1 MKLFPKIREAKA
13 KVQYEWLTERHVIRS
28 SNKSFPFLEKLAH
41 KANNVYNQGLYRIR
55 HKLFQGKWM
64 NYCELDQSFKTSRD
78 NRDSML
84 YESMG
89 NIHLVQQVLKVV
101 CQDMS
106 SWKKTRDAYRK
117 APKKFNGYPK
127 LPSYKKKGGMVS
139 FVVDNQTAKLRS
151 NGIVEIPC
159 MNNFKV
165 ELWHKDVKKIQ
176 QVRVVPTNGV
186 FIVEIVYKT
195 EKVIEY
201 KPDNG
206 RYLTIDPGVNNA
218 FACASNVK
226 GFQPVVFNGRPIKSV
241 NQFYNK
247 ERARLRSIHELSR
260 QREQS
265 HRLDRLDF
273 KRNQKIERYA
283 HEVSKRIAELA
294 LSHECNTIVIGRN
307 KGLKNGSQMYKK
319 NNQNFIGIPHD
330 KMLQMITYK
339 ANLLGIVVIPVNEAY
354 SSQTSFLDGE
364 EVIPANGDKARTRR
378 GIKPAKR
385 RFKRGLYRSN
395 DGTILNADINAAY
408 QILRKVVPNAFADGI
423 EGVVLR
429 PIMVAPT
436 RIACAGLAARPTDS
450 PRRESA

>member
-1 MKLFPKIREAKA
+1 MKLFPKIREAKT
-13 KVQYEWLTERHVIRS
+13 KVQYEWLTERHVIRAS
-28 SNKSFPFLEKLAH
+28 DKFFPLLEKLGH
-41 KANNVYNQGLYRIR
+41 KANNVYNQGLYRVR
-55 HKLFQGKWM
+55 HKLFQGEWM
-64 NYCELDQSFKTSRD
+64 NYCKLEQSFKTSRD

-89 NIHLVQQVLKVV
+89 NVHLVQQVLKIV
-101 CQDMS
+101 CQDMTN
-106 SWKKTRDAYRK
+106 WKKSRDAYHV
-117 APKKFNGYPK
+117 APQKFSGYPK
-127 LPSYKKKGGMVS
+127 LPSYKKKGGVSS

-151 NGIVEIPC
+151 NRIVEIPC
-159 MNNFKV
+159 MDGFRI

-195 EKVIEY
+195 EKIIEY
-201 KPDNG
+201 KQDNG
-206 RYLTIDPGVNNA
+206 RYLTIDPGVNNT

-226 GFQPVVFNGRPIKSV
+226 DFVPIVFNGRPIKSV

-247 ERARLRSIHELSR
+247 ERARLLSIHELSG
-260 QREQS
+260 QDKQS

-307 KGLKNGSQMYKK
+307 KGLKNGSRMDKK

-330 KMLQMITYK
+330 KMLQMIAYK
-339 ANLLGIVVIPVNEAY
+339 ANLLGIAVIPVNEAY
-354 SSQTSFLDGE
+354 SSQTSFLDHE
-364 EVIPANGDKARTRR
+364 EVINANGDKARARR
-378 GIKPAKR
+378 GIKPVKR

-395 DGTILNADINAAY
+395 NGTILNADINAAY
-408 QILRKVVPNAFADGI
+408 QILRKVVPNAYADGI
-423 EGVVLR
+423 EGV
-429 PIMVAPT
+429 
-436 RIACAGLAARPTDS
+436 GLHPVKVNLS
-450 PRRESA
+450 F

>member
-1 MKLFPKIREAKA
+1 MRSYKKRMKLFPKIREAKT
-13 KVQYEWLTERHVIRS
+13 KVQYEWLTERHVIRAFD
-28 SNKSFPFLEKLAH
+28 KFFPLLEKLAH
-41 KANNVYNQGLYRIR
+41 KANNVYNQGLYRVR
-55 HKLFQGKWM
+55 HKLFQGEWM
-64 NYCELDQSFKTSRD
+64 NSVELDRSFKTSRD

-89 NIHLVQQVLKVV
+89 NIHLVQQVLKAV
-101 CQDMS
+101 CQDMT
-106 SWKKTRDAYRK
+106 SWKKSRDAYRA
-117 APKKFNGYPK
+117 APQKFRGRPK
-127 LPSYKKKGGMVS
+127 LPAYKKKGGMTS

-159 MNNFKV
+159 MSNFRI

-176 QVRVVPTNGV
+176 QVRIVPTNGV

-206 RYLTIDPGVNNA
+206 RYLTIDSGVNNA

-226 GFQPVVFNGRPIKSV
+226 GFVPVVFNGRPIKSV

-247 ERARLRSIHELSR
+247 ERARLLSIHELSK

-265 HRLDRLDF
+265 HRLDRLDY

-307 KGLKNGSQMYKK
+307 IGLKNGSRMDKR

-339 ANLLGIVVIPVNEAY
+339 ANLMGIVVIPVNESY

-364 EVIPANGDKARTRR
+364 EVILANGDKARERR
-378 GIKPAKR
+378 GIRPAKR

-408 QILRKVVPNAFADGI
+408 QILRKVVPNAYTDGI
-423 EGVVLR
+423 EGV
-429 PIMVAPT
+429 
-436 RIACAGLAARPTDS
+436 GLHPVKVNLS
-450 PRRESA
+450 F

>member
-1 MKLFPKIREAKA
+1 MRSYKKRMKLFPKIREAKT
-13 KVQYEWLTERHVIRS
+13 KVQYEWLTERHVIRPS
-28 SNKSFPFLEKLAH
+28 DKFFPLLEKLAH
-41 KANNVYNQGLYRIR
+41 KANKVYNQGLYRVR
-55 HKLFQGKWM
+55 HKLFQGEWM
-64 NYCELDQSFKTSRD
+64 NYCELNRSFKASRD

-89 NIHLVQQVLKVV
+89 NIHLAQQVLKTI
-101 CQDMS
+101 CQDMT
-106 SWKKTRDAYRK
+106 SWKKARDAYRV
-117 APKKFNGYPK
+117 APQKFSGYPK
-127 LPSYKKKGGMVS
+127 LPSYKKKGGMAS

-176 QVRVVPTNGV
+176 QVRIAPTNGV

-195 EKVIEY
+195 EKIIEY
-201 KPDNG
+201 KQDNG
-206 RYLTIDPGVNNA
+206 RYLTIDPGANNA

-226 GFQPVVFNGRPIKSV
+226 GFVPIVFNGRPIKSV

-247 ERARLRSIHELSR
+247 ERARLLSIHELSMQDKR
-260 QREQS
+260 S
-265 HRLDRLDF
+265 HRLDRLDY

-307 KGLKNGSQMYKK
+307 KGLKNGSRMDKR

-330 KMLQMITYK
+330 KMLRMIIYK
-339 ANLLGIVVIPVNEAY
+339 ANLLGIVVISVNEAY

-364 EVIPANGDKARTRR
+364 EVINANGDKARARR
-378 GIKPAKR
+378 GIRPAKR

-395 DGTILNADINAAY
+395 NGTVLNADINAAY
-408 QILRKVVPNAFADGI
+408 QILRKVVPNAYADGI
-423 EGVVLR
+423 EGV
-429 PIMVAPT
+429 
-436 RIACAGLAARPTDS
+436 GLHPVKVNLS
-450 PRRESA
+450 F

>member
-1 MKLFPKIREAKA
+1 MRSYKKRMKLFPKIREAKA

-423 EGVVLR
+423 EGV
-429 PIMVAPT
+429 
-436 RIACAGLAARPTDS
+436 GLHPVKVNLS
-450 PRRESA
+450 F

>member
-1 MKLFPKIREAKA
+1 MRSYKKRMKLFPKIREAKT

-28 SNKSFPFLEKLAH
+28 SNKFFPLLKKLAH
-41 KANNVYNQGLYRIR
+41 KANNGYNQGLYRVR
-55 HKLFQGKWM
+55 HKLFQGEWM
-64 NYCELDQSFKTSRD
+64 NYCELDRSFKTSRD

-89 NIHLVQQVLKVV
+89 NVHLVQQVLKTV
-101 CQDMS
+101 CQDMTN
-106 SWKKTRDAYRK
+106 WKKSRDAYRK
-117 APKKFNGYPK
+117 ASQKFSGYPK
-127 LPSYKKKGGMVS
+127 LPSYKKKGGMTA

-159 MNNFKV
+159 MNNFRI

-176 QVRVVPTNGV
+176 QVRIVPTNGV

-195 EKVIEY
+195 ENVIEY

-218 FACASNVK
+218 FACASNIR
-226 GFQPVVFNGRPIKSV
+226 GFQPVVFNGRPIKSA

-247 ERARLRSIHELSR
+247 ERARLLSIHELSG
-260 QREQS
+260 QKGQS

-307 KGLKNGSQMYKK
+307 IGLKNGSRMDKR

-330 KMLQMITYK
+330 KMLQMIMYK
-339 ANLLGIVVIPVNEAY
+339 ANLLGIVVVPVNESY

-364 EVIPANGDKARTRR
+364 EVIPANGDKARARR
-378 GIKPAKR
+378 GIRPAKR

-423 EGVVLR
+423 EGV
-429 PIMVAPT
+429 
-436 RIACAGLAARPTDS
+436 GLHPVKVNLS
-450 PRRESA
+450 F

>member
-1 MKLFPKIREAKA
+1 VRSYKKRMKLFPKIREAKT

-28 SNKSFPFLEKLAH
+28 SNKFFPLLEKLAH

-89 NIHLVQQVLKVV
+89 NVHLVQQVLKTV
-101 CQDMS
+101 CQDMTN
-106 SWKKTRDAYRK
+106 WKKSRDAYRK
-117 APKKFNGYPK
+117 ASQKFSGYPK
-127 LPSYKKKGGMVS
+127 LPSYKKKGGMTA

-151 NGIVEIPC
+151 NGIVEISC
-159 MNNFKV
+159 MNNFRI

-176 QVRVVPTNGV
+176 QVRIVPTNGV

-195 EKVIEY
+195 ENVIEY

-218 FACASNVK
+218 FACASNIR
-226 GFQPVVFNGRPIKSV
+226 GFQPVVFNGRPIKSA

-247 ERARLRSIHELSR
+247 ERARLLSIHELSG
-260 QREQS
+260 QKGQS

-307 KGLKNGSQMYKK
+307 IGLKTV
-319 NNQNFIGIPHD
+319 H
-330 KMLQMITYK
+330 
-339 ANLLGIVVIPVNEAY
+339 EW
-354 SSQTSFLDGE
+354 TSETTKTLSGF
-364 EVIPANGDKARTRR
+364 PT
-378 GIKPAKR
+378 IKCFR
-385 RFKRGLYRSN
+385 
-395 DGTILNADINAAY
+395 
-408 QILRKVVPNAFADGI
+408 
-423 EGVVLR
+423 
-429 PIMVAPT
+429 
-436 RIACAGLAARPTDS
+436 
-450 PRRESA
+450 

>member
-1 MKLFPKIREAKA
+1 MRSYKKRMKLFPTIREAKT

-28 SNKSFPFLEKLAH
+28 SNKFFPLLKKLAH
-41 KANNVYNQGLYRIR
+41 KANNGYNQGLYRVR
-55 HKLFQGKWM
+55 HKLFQGEWM
-64 NYCELDQSFKTSRD
+64 NYCELDRSFKTSRD

-89 NIHLVQQVLKVV
+89 NVHLVQQVLKTV
-101 CQDMS
+101 CQDMTN
-106 SWKKTRDAYRK
+106 WKKSRDAYRK
-117 APKKFNGYPK
+117 ASQKFSGYPK
-127 LPSYKKKGGMVS
+127 LPSYKKKGGMTA

-159 MNNFKV
+159 MNNFRI

-176 QVRVVPTNGV
+176 QVRIVPTNGV

-195 EKVIEY
+195 ENVIEY

-218 FACASNVK
+218 FACASNIR
-226 GFQPVVFNGRPIKSV
+226 GFQPVVFNGRPIKSA

-247 ERARLRSIHELSR
+247 ERARLLSIHELSG
-260 QREQS
+260 QKGQS

-307 KGLKNGSQMYKK
+307 IGLKNGSRMDKR

-330 KMLQMITYK
+330 KMLQMIMYK
-339 ANLLGIVVIPVNEAY
+339 ANLLGIVVVPVNESY
-354 SSQTSFLDGE
+354 SSQTSFLDG
-364 EVIPANGDKARTRR
+364 
-378 GIKPAKR
+378 
-385 RFKRGLYRSN
+385 
-395 DGTILNADINAAY
+395 
-408 QILRKVVPNAFADGI
+408 
-423 EGVVLR
+423 
-429 PIMVAPT
+429 
-436 RIACAGLAARPTDS
+436 
-450 PRRESA
+450 